1 MVAEIA
7 CCTVATAAK
16 RAARRWSSAT
26 SSVVNELHRDG
37 TGDDSAFHTLVQ
49 KEADGGA
56 SALAVIERPIVDVH
70 ADEGVGLSAIETARE
85 AHRVVER
92 VLPVVEAVGDARA
105 QVAGHFFLQLPRHV
119 LPDDVA
125 AEWERKTRLVEPPGA
140 HVGDEVKPFV
150 HVGELALVAQS
161 SRIGLVMDDGSF
173 DLIERNDDRDEIGL
187 E

>member
-26 SSVVNELHRDG
+26 SSDVNALPRDG

-49 KEADGGA
+49 KESDGSA

-70 ADEGVGLSAIETARE
+70 ADEGVGLSAIETTRE

-119 LPDDVA
+119 LAADVA
-125 AEWERKTRLVEPPGA
+125 AVREGETRLVEPPGA
-140 HVGDEVKPFV
+140 HGGDEMKPFV
-150 HVGELALVAQS
+150 LVGELALVDQ
-161 SRIGLVMDDGSF
+161 
-173 DLIERNDDRDEIGL
+173 
-187 E
+187 